1 MTPDP
6 RHNPNL
12 DQSRL
17 VMLLTVRAMGVV
29 AMLAGLG
36 LWLGGWVHG
45 GEAAGPLVFV
55 AGAALSFL
63 VPVFLARRWRTPR

>member
-1 MTPDP
+1 MTHDPDP
-6 RHNPNL
+6 RAA
-12 DQSRL
+12 QGRL
-17 VMLLTVRAMGVV
+17 VILLTVRAMGVI

-45 GEAAGPLVFV
+45 GEAAGPVIFI

-63 VPVFLARRWRTPR
+63 APAVLARRWRTRR